1 MIVKNLWLRKA
12 RTLLTALGIAI
23 GVAAVVALS
32 AFGEGFAS
40 GFEGSFSSA
49 GADLTVAQKD
59 ALMALIS
66 AVDEEV
72 GSEVKQVGG
81 VEEVAGTVIG
91 ILQMP
96 DVPYFMVKGEEP
108 RGFAMRHY
116 RIVDGRGLSS
126 RKEILLGK
134 TTAKNFK
141 KQVGHTFRVHDVNYR
156 VVGIYETGVNFEDA
170 GAVMS
175 LADAQRAFDKRGQVS
190 YFNVKV
196 KDPRRID
203 QVKKD
208 IESRLP
214 EVAATRS
221 GESSTQT
228 EILNMYRS
236 FGWFLG
242 IFAILVGGLGM
253 MNTMLMNVFERRRE
267 IGVLRA
273 VGWRRRRVIG
283 LIAGESMVLAL
294 SGGILGII
302 MGIGLTQAARLSPA
316 VESLLAGAL
325 TPGVLLQA
333 MVIALLLGTVGGFYP
348 AWRAAQLTPIEA
360 MRYEGGAEGGSGWVA
375 ARLSSFSG
383 TNVLRSL
390 LRRPTRTVVTVLSVG
405 IGVGF
410 IVALIAVA
418 DGAVASY
425 IQLANAG
432 QADLMAQQAKA
443 SDVTFSVID
452 ERVAEQIRREPEVR
466 AVSKLILG
474 MTSVPG
480 LPYFIVFGL
489 DPTED
494 YAKHYRIREGRLIE
508 KSREI
513 MIGRFA
519 ANGLKK
525 GVGDTIRIA
534 GSTYRVVGIFENGS
548 VYEDAGGTM
557 VLKDAQQLFR
567 KSRQVSCLGIGVT
580 DAERADQIAQRLEN
594 DYPDL
599 MVMKATSMTERMQDF
614 QMMQGMI
621 NALIFLTIIIG
632 GVVMTNAMLMSVFER
647 TQEIGV
653 LRALGWRRRRVLS
666 MVLAES
672 LALSLLSTAIG
683 AIIGV
688 SLCYALMLEPT
699 FGYYLTPLFSP
710 GLFAQTLAL
719 ALVLGAIGGLY
730 PAWRASG
737 LQPME
742 ALRHE

>member
-1 MIVKNLWLRKA
+1 MIIKNLWLRKA

-59 ALMALIS
+59 ALMAMIS

-96 DVPYFMVKGEEP
+96 DMPYFMVKGEEP
-108 RGFAMRHY
+108 RGFTMRHY
-116 RIVDGRGLSS
+116 RIVEGRGLSS

-141 KQVGHTFRVHDVNYR
+141 KEVGHTFRVNDVSYR

-170 GAVMS
+170 GAVMG

-203 QVKKD
+203 QVKED
-208 IESRLP
+208 IESRVP

-228 EILNMYRS
+228 EIINMYRS

-242 IFAILVGGLGM
+242 IFAVLVGGLGM

-283 LIAGESMVLAL
+283 LIAGESMALAL
-294 SGGILGII
+294 GGGVLGIVL
-302 MGIGLTQAARLSPA
+302 GIGLTQASRLSPA
-316 VESLLAGAL
+316 VESLLASAL

-333 MVIALLLGTVGGFYP
+333 MVIALLLGTVGGIYP
-348 AWRAAQLTPIEA
+348 AWRAAQLTPVEA
-360 MRYEGGAEGGSGWVA
+360 MRYEGGTGGSSGWGI
-375 ARLSSFSG
+375 ARLSRVFG
-383 TNVLRSL
+383 TGALRNL
-390 LRRPTRTVVTVLSVG
+390 WRRPTRTLVTVLSVG

-410 IVALIAVA
+410 IVSLIAVA

-425 IQLANAG
+425 VRLANAG

-443 SDVTFSVID
+443 SDITFSTID
-452 ERVAEQIRREPEVR
+452 ERVAERIRRDPDVK

-489 DPTED
+489 DPAEE
-494 YAKHYRIREGRLIE
+494 YVKHYRIREGRLIE

-513 MIGRFA
+513 MLGRFA

-525 GVGDTIRIA
+525 GVGDSIRIA
-534 GSTYRVVGIFENGS
+534 GSTYRVVGVFENGS
-548 VYEDAGGTM
+548 VFEDAGGT
-557 VLKDAQQLFR
+557 VTLKDAQQLFR
-567 KSRQVSCLGIGVT
+567 KSRQVSFLGIGVT
-580 DAERADQIAQRLEN
+580 DPARADQIAARLET
-594 DYPDL
+594 DYPEL
-599 MVMKATSMTERMQDF
+599 MVMKATSLSERMQDF
-614 QMMQGMI
+614 QIMQGVI
-621 NALIFLTIIIG
+621 NALMFLTVLVG

-653 LRALGWRRRRVLS
+653 LRALGWKRRRVLR

-672 LALSLLSTAIG
+672 LALSLLSAAVG
-683 AIIGV
+683 VVIGV
-688 SLCYALMLEPT
+688 LLCYALMLEPT
-699 FGYYLTPLFSP
+699 FGYYLTPLFSA
-710 GLFAQTLAL
+710 GLFAQTLGL

-737 LQPME
+737 LQPIE